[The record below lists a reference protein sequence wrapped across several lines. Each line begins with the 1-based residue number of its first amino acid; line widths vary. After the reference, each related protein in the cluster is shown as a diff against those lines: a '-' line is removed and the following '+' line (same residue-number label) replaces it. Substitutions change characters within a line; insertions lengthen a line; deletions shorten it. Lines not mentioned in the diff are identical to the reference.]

1 MHSNSGGQKNVERDS
16 QGRRLQDLSSAGG
29 FPREQF
35 FQLTQCD
42 PTQFTAMVVQVMI
55 DGKRRFFDPATLYCP
70 FEILPRAETA
80 SSAN

>member
-1 MHSNSGGQKNVERDS
+1 MWNATARAAGFRAYPVRVVSRESN
-16 QGRRLQDLSSAGG
+16 
-29 FPREQF
+29 F